1 MTEPTNSKQFG
12 PLISNKILVVPVAYN
27 EKYKLGNVIDRVL
40 KSGMSAQADYMIV
53 DDGSDDGTTE
63 MIASYSR
70 QGVRTVKH
78 PQRFGVGA
86 AIRTAIKYARMNG
99 YEIIVI
105 MAGNDKD
112 DPQQIPQLL
121 EPILNWEYDLV
132 QGSRYLGKVGSGGQM
147 PFYRKLATRLH
158 PFVFSLFTG
167 RRLTDTTNGFRAIR
181 LSIFDNE
188 QIDLDQGWLD
198 TYELEPYILWKVITL
213 GYKYTEVFVT
223 KIYPPKKL
231 GGYTKMIPILS
242 WWSILKPLFYLRLGI
257 KK

>member
-1 MTEPTNSKQFG
+1 MTPKV
-12 PLISNKILVVPVAYN
+12 LVVPVAFN
-27 EKYKLGNVIDRVL
+27 EKIKLGSVIERFL
-40 KSGMSAQADYMIV
+40 KSQMPSKADYLIV

-63 MIASYSR
+63 MIASYKDR
-70 QGVRTVKH
+70 GVMSVKH
-78 PQRFGVGA
+78 QQRRGVGA
-86 AIRTAIKYARMNG
+86 AIRTGVEYARG
-99 YEIIVI
+99 HKYDIIVI

-112 DPQQIPQLL
+112 NPQEIPQLL
-121 EPILNWEYDLV
+121 APIISEQYDLI
-132 QGSRYLGKVGSGGQM
+132 QGSRYLGQVGSGGQM

-158 PFVFSLFTG
+158 PWVFTLFSG
-167 RRLTDTTNGFRAIR
+167 RHVTDTTNGFRAIR
-181 LSIFDNE
+181 LSIFDDARINLNQE
-188 QIDLDQGWLD
+188 WLD

-213 GYKYTEVFVT
+213 GYKFKEVFVT

>member
-1 MTEPTNSKQFG
+1 MIPKV
-12 PLISNKILVVPVAYN
+12 LVVPVAYN
-27 EKYKLGNVIDRVL
+27 ERIKLGNVIERFL
-40 KSGMSAQADYMIV
+40 KSQMPSRADYLIV

-63 MIASYSR
+63 MIATYKDR
-70 QGVRTVKH
+70 GVMSIKH
-78 PQRFGVGA
+78 EKRSGVGA
-86 AIRTAIKYARMNG
+86 AIRSGIEYARSHQ
-99 YEIIVI
+99 YDIIVI

-112 DPQQIPQLL
+112 NPEEIPQLL
-121 EPILNWEYDLV
+121 EPIIKENFDLI

-158 PFVFSLFTG
+158 PFVFSVFTG
-167 RRLTDTTNGFRAIR
+167 RHVTDTTNGFRAIR
-181 LSIFDNE
+181 LSIFDDERINLR
-188 QIDLDQGWLD
+188 QNWLD

-213 GYKYTEVFVT
+213 GYQFKEAFVT

>member
-1 MTEPTNSKQFG
+1 MTQK
-12 PLISNKILVVPVAYN
+12 KILVVPVAYN
-27 EKYKLGNVIDRVL
+27 EKYKLGNVIDRFL
-40 KSGMSAQADYMIV
+40 KSTMPAQADYMIV

-63 MIASYSR
+63 MIASYSP
-70 QGVRTVKH
+70 QGVRSVKH

-86 AIRTAIKYARMNG
+86 AIRTAIKYARNNG

-112 DPQQIPQLL
+112 NPQEIPQLL
-121 EPILNWEYDLV
+121 EPIFHENCDLV

-147 PFYRKLATRLH
+147 PFYRKFATRLH
-158 PFVFSLFTG
+158 PLVFSLFTG
-167 RRLTDTTNGFRAIR
+167 RHLTDTTNGFRAIR
-181 LSIFDNE
+181 LSIFDDE
-188 QIDLDQGWLD
+188 HIDLDQAWLD

-213 GYKYTEVFVT
+213 GYKYKEAFVT
-223 KIYPPKKL
+223 KIYPPQKL

-242 WWSILKPLFYLRLGI
+242 WWSILKPLFYLRFGI